1 MSSRWM
7 HRLGRYYGWFRR
19 PLLGGLAGLSAVLL
33 LSSLF
38 SAASSSMPF
47 VSLPKG
53 EDSDAFS
60 FIVYG
65 DIQGNYQNGH
75 QALVDRMLQ
84 EDAALI
90 VNTGDISRDGGKH
103 YQRDFYPIVRELAER
118 IPYFPAVGNHDVA
131 WGNASSRNRFLNFF
145 HKTFDDLARRED
157 NHHLRDPASQ
167 KLWYSFVHGNVL
179 FIILDSNLL
188 IDEGRYR
195 KTHGLEPYRDYLQEQ
210 LIWVRDLLNASSHDP
225 QIRAK
230 FVFFHHSPF
239 VSYERKSVPILGFG
253 GHPGHSRMV
262 VNQTVPSKQ
271 PGETQYLLDLFR
283 WHRVTAIFSGHE
295 HFYER
300 WREIIRDGDR
310 PNHMLNWVVT
320 GLGGVKPRGQPDYKE
335 EKIDRLLEA
344 DG

>member
-1 MSSRWM
+1 
-7 HRLGRYYGWFRR
+7 
-19 PLLGGLAGLSAVLL
+19 
-33 LSSLF
+33 
-38 SAASSSMPF
+38 
-47 VSLPKG
+47 
-53 EDSDAFS
+53 
-60 FIVYG
+60 
-65 DIQGNYQNGH
+65 
-75 QALVDRMLQ
+75 
-84 EDAALI
+84 
-90 VNTGDISRDGGKH
+90 GDISRDGGKH

-131 WGNASSRNRFLNFF
+131 WGNAASRNPFLNFF
-145 HKTFDDLARRED
+145 RKTFDDLANRED
-157 NHHLRDPASQ
+157 NQHLRDPASQ
-167 KLWYSFVHGNVL
+167 KLWYSFVYGKVL

-210 LIWVRDLLNASSHDP
+210 LIWVRDLLSASSHDP

-310 PNHMLNWVVT
+310 PIHMLNWVVT
-320 GLGGVKPRGQPDYKE
+320 GLGGVKPRGQPEYEKE
-335 EKIDRLLEA
+335 EIDSLLEEGGVYGRYLA
-344 DG
+344 RLSDLEPNWSSELQHAYPSEESPQARFHHYVRVTVDGSKGWLETIDKSGEVRDKDLLFPVNSVGANGNIQLR